1 MRKYLHLKKN
11 TTMKRGFFLLTA
23 PEELLSLR
31 IHNLLMV
38 QMGKTKYAIYCI
50 KKKNHR
56 CNTDKSTKVEYQ
68 LRKIMILGEKRLPTK
83 GTLVY

>member
-50 KKKNHR
+50 KKKI
-56 CNTDKSTKVEYQ
+56 TDVTQTKAQ
-68 LRKIMILGEKRLPTK
+68 K
-83 GTLVY
+83 